1 MPYDTDRPMTKEGAI
16 PIIRGRRK
24 MKNRE
29 RQRANR
35 RLKEELLDLK
45 DSFGV
50 NDPTPYEAV
59 REIIQEFRKNRERGK
74 RRNGLY
80 KNVNRI

>member
-1 MPYDTDRPMTKEGAI
+1 
-16 PIIRGRRK
+16 

-45 DSFGV
+45 DSCGV

-74 RRNGLY
+74 KRNGLY
-80 KNVNRI
+80 ADINRV

>member
-1 MPYDTDRPMTKEGAI
+1 MSYDTDRPTTKEGAI

-24 MKNRE
+24 MKSRE

-45 DSFGV
+45 DSCGV

-59 REIIQEFRKNRERGK
+59 RGIIQEFRKNRERGK

-80 KNVNRI
+80 ADFNRV

>member
-1 MPYDTDRPMTKEGAI
+1 
-16 PIIRGRRK
+16 

-35 RLKEELLDLK
+35 RIKEEMLSFK
-45 DSFGV
+45 DMCGV

-59 REIIQEFRKNRERGK
+59 REIIQKFRKGRKEK
-74 RRNGLY
+74 KNG
-80 KNVNRI
+80 V